1 MKEITFVV
9 KLMNR
14 VKPVGLDDYKRGQK
28 LPLHLRSMSSDHLNV
43 FRKTVKVNEHN
54 HGSVA
59 WSKEIISLQE
69 KTPWKIEQTSDFGD
83 TLIGYVVIEEF
94 TDFYREIYKSKQ
106 S

>member
-14 VKPVGLDDYKRGQK
+14 VKPIGLDGYVRGQK
-28 LPLHLRSMSSDHLNV
+28 LPLHLRLMSSDHLNV
-43 FRKTVKVNEHN
+43 FRKTVRVSEYD
-54 HGSVA
+54 HGSSV

-69 KTPWKIEQTSDFGD
+69 KTPWKIEQTPDFGD

-94 TDFYREIYKSKQ
+94 RDFYREIYKTKQ